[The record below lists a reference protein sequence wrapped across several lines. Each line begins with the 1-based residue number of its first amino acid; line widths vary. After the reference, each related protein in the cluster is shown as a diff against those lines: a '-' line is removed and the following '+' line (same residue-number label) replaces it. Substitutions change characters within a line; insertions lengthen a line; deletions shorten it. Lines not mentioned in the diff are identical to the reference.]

1 MSFSPAR
8 LATDPGAVAR
18 CPCSRVA
25 ATSLAICLQRTP
37 AARELT
43 GGAPSRRSPRCSS
56 LDGAPSSLTTT
67 NMEEQ

>member
-8 LATDPGAVAR
+8 LAADPGAVAR

-25 ATSLAICLQRTP
+25 VASIAICSWRTP

-43 GGAPSRRSPRCSS
+43 GGLLLGGRPRCSS
-56 LDGAPSSLTTT
+56 VGGAPPSMTTT
-67 NMEEQ
+67 NKEEQ